1 MLHAAAL
8 LLLAGASTAQA
19 APDDWELSL
28 DGYYRVRGQ
37 LMAGGLLGNP
47 DVSFFEGQD
56 EDARMMVQRLRLQ
69 PGISFEGRAKFFMM
83 TDVLDDV
90 VWGDNQ
96 SASST
101 ALFAGDPTTT
111 GVDGIADSTFKL
123 KRAWI
128 EFDLPVGLMRVG
140 RQPSAWGMGLLANA
154 GDGFDDTFGENHYG
168 STYDRVIFATKPIA
182 IAQTIAG
189 KEPADIPLY
198 LAVGVDR
205 LVEDPLIQYYGYE
218 CSTTWVNP
226 ESNQEEIIEE
236 GDPVY
241 NPACDPDGLGYHTI
255 EHTNEDTT
263 RLDTDRGGDWW
274 ADQDDDV
281 WEMVYALLYRGE
293 DVDMLG
299 SKGDLTAGAYVVNRV
314 QRETDSKVWIYDAY
328 LRWLWKGIYLE
339 TEALTIQGTTRAI
352 APDAAVEGI
361 DGDPLKKKANVWSY
375 VARAGYKS
383 DLISGVFET
392 GYASGDENTLGDG
405 DFTGRALH
413 PDYNVGLLIYEEVLS
428 RVTAGAWTDTARG
441 LWSNGGVVNS
451 RYIFPQVTW
460 SPMDNWHVT
469 GAWLMAWPDKPDGI
483 IIYCSADDDVAC
495 DNPRATA
502 RSLGWEA
509 DLAIKHQFHEHLL
522 FSLESGYARTTDRI
536 AYQVGGLHSSTNADG
551 AAIGRFFTLQSRIA
565 YEF

>member
-8 LLLAGASTAQA
+8 LLLAGTSTAHA
-19 APDDWELSL
+19 ADDNWDFSL
-28 DGYYRVRGQ
+28 DGYYRVRTQ
-37 LMAGGLLGNP
+37 LLAGGLFGNK
-47 DVSFFEGQD
+47 DVSFFQGQD
-56 EDARMMVQRLRLQ
+56 EDARMIVQRLRLQ
-69 PGISFEGRAKFFMM
+69 PEINFEDRAKFFMM

-111 GVDGIADSTFKL
+111 SVDGTADSVFKI
-123 KRAWI
+123 KRAWM
-128 EFDLPVGLMRVG
+128 EFSLPVGLMRVG
-140 RQPSAWGMGLLANA
+140 RQPSNWGMGLLSN
-154 GDGFDDTFGENHYG
+154 DGNGFVNTFGESHYG

-189 KEPADIPLY
+189 KEPADIPLF

-205 LVEDPLIQYYGYE
+205 LVEDPLIQYFGYE
-218 CSTTWVNP
+218 CSTTRYNADTQQN
-226 ESNQEEIIEE
+226 EAIEE
-236 GDPVY
+236 GDPDY

-255 EHTNEDTT
+255 EHSNEDTT
-263 RLDTDRGGDWW
+263 RQDTDRADDWW

-281 WEMVYALLYRGE
+281 WEMVYALIYKGE
-293 DVDMLG
+293 DIDMLG
-299 SKGDLTAGAYVVNRV
+299 SKGDLTAGTYIVNRV
-314 QRETDSKVWIYDAY
+314 QRETDSKVWIYDLY

-339 TEALTIQGTTRAI
+339 SEALTIQGTTRAI

-361 DGDPLKKKANVWSY
+361 DGDALKKKANIWSY

-383 DLISGVFET
+383 DLLEGVFET

-405 DFTGRALH
+405 DFTGRAMH
-413 PDYNVGLLIYEEVLS
+413 PDYNVGLLIYEEVLA
-428 RVTAGAWTDTARG
+428 RATAGAWTDTAQG
-441 LWSNGGVVNS
+441 LWSKGGVVNS

-460 SPMDNWHVT
+460 SPMDNWHLT

-483 IIYCSADDDVAC
+483 IIKCSADDKVAC
-495 DNPRATA
+495 DNPTATA
-502 RSLGWEA
+502 KSLGWEA
-509 DLAIKHQFHEHLL
+509 DLALKHQFHDHLL
-522 FSLESGYARTTDRI
+522 FSLETGYARTTDRI
-536 AYQVGGLHSSTNADG
+536 AYDAAGLHSSTNSNGDTVG
-551 AAIGRFFTLQSRIA
+551 KFFTLQSRIA